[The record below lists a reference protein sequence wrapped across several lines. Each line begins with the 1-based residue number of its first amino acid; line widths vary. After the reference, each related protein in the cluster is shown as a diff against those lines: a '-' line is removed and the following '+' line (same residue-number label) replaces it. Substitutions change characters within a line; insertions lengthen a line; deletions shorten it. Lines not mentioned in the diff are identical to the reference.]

1 VRRLAI
7 FALPFVVV
15 ALIGTGVTSAA
26 AASVDPFAQ
35 SCPSTTLEEG
45 ATGKLNHNPA
55 ARKAIVPAGASA
67 LRLCR
72 YYGFG
77 AGRQTPKTQARAG
90 KLQDQAVVH
99 SRAVLEGLTFEF
111 KELAA
116 APKGPISCPFDEGAE
131 LYAVFFYPHAKPV
144 ILRVSLSGCQ
154 FVSGAAPRARNLNR
168 SLEHKLLRLVEG
180 KRAKSPGPDKV
191 TEKRAVERTSHLTI
205 AGARHSVKED
215 LAEVCEGQCTASRI
229 LGCERKSS
237 AIVVC
242 RVEVTLTS
250 GKVCHGNYR
259 LRQLEGA
266 RLNELPG
273 GDTRDECTL
282 AFFPRELREMLEEEN
297 RREEEREAEEAK
309 GVKRS
314 YDRTA
319 GG

>member
-1 VRRLAI
+1 VKRLAI
-7 FALPFVVV
+7 LALPVLLLVLIV
-15 ALIGTGVTSAA
+15 APEA
-26 AASVDPFAQ
+26 AASPDPFAHA
-35 SCPSTTLEEG
+35 CPAEALEEG
-45 ATGKLNHNPA
+45 VAGELNHNPA
-55 ARKAIVPAGASA
+55 AKRSIVPGGAIA

-77 AGRQTPKTQARAG
+77 AGRQTPKSQARAG
-90 KLQDQAVVH
+90 ELQDQAVIR
-99 SRAVLEGLTFEF
+99 SQTVLEGLTLEF
-111 KELAA
+111 KELIA

-131 LYAVFFYPHAKPV
+131 LYVVFSYAHAKPV
-144 ILRVSLSGCQ
+144 ILHVSLSGCR
-154 FVSGAAPRARNLNR
+154 FVFGAAPRGRNLNR
-168 SLEHKLLRLVEG
+168 SLEHKLLRLVER
-180 KRAKSPGPDKV
+180 KRARSAGPDKV
-191 TEKRAVERTSHLTI
+191 TEMRAVQRTSHLTI

-215 LAEVCEGQCTASRI
+215 VAEACEGQCTASRI

-250 GKVCHGNYR
+250 GRVCHGNYR

-297 RREEEREAEEAK
+297 REEEREAEEAK
-309 GVKRS
+309 AAKRS